1 MKGVIKLGTR
11 ASDLAI
17 AQARETSD
25 CLSRTHPDLQVEIVL
40 IHAVGDHDKVS
51 PIARLNARGV
61 FVSTLE
67 DKLRSGEIDA
77 ATHSLKDMP
86 TDVDNDFTLAA
97 VLERLDPR
105 DVLLSSNGTV
115 LKDLPPGARVGTGS
129 PRRAVQIKAAR
140 PDLQITHIRG
150 NIDTRI
156 RKLDNG
162 DYDAIVLAAAGLIRM
177 GWQRR
182 ISEYLPPETCL
193 PAMGQGALAIETLAA
208 NTEIN
213 QLFSAIQHTPT
224 RQAVDAERSF
234 LRELGSGCLAPV
246 TAYAT
251 VTGNSLNL
259 SGLVGH
265 PDTLEIITGSIQGS
279 PEHAESLGI
288 QLAEQLKAQG
298 AAELLSGVV
307 G

>member
-1 MKGVIKLGTR
+1 MTGAIRLGTR

-17 AQARETSD
+17 VQAREASD
-25 CLSRTHPDLQVEIVL
+25 ALSRAHPDLQVEIVPV
-40 IHAVGDHDKVS
+40 HAVGDHDKVS
-51 PIARLNARGV
+51 PIAKLNARGV

-67 DKLRSGEIDA
+67 DKLRTGEIDA
-77 ATHSLKDMP
+77 AAHSLKDMP
-86 TDVDNDFTLAA
+86 TDVDEEFTLAA
-97 VLERLDPR
+97 VLDRLDPR
-105 DVLLSSNGTV
+105 DVLLSANGAG
-115 LKDLPPGARVGTGS
+115 LNDLPSSARIGTGS

-140 PDLQITHIRG
+140 PDLEITHIRG

-177 GWQRR
+177 GWQDR

-208 NTEIN
+208 NSEIN
-213 QLFSAIQHTPT
+213 LILSDIQHIPT
-224 RQAVDAERSF
+224 RQAIDAERSF

-246 TAYAT
+246 TAFAT
-251 VTGNSLNL
+251 VNGNSLTL

-265 PDTLEIITGSIQGS
+265 PETLEIITGSIQGS
-279 PEHAESLGI
+279 PEHAQSLGI

-298 AAELLSGVV
+298 AAKLLATVPG
-307 G
+307 

>member
-1 MKGVIKLGTR
+1 MKGAIRLGTR

-17 AQARETSD
+17 AQAREASD
-25 CLSRTHPDLQVEIVL
+25 ALSCAYPDLQVEIVP

-51 PIARLNARGV
+51 PIAKLNARGV

-86 TDVDNDFTLAA
+86 TDVDKHFTLAS
-97 VLERLDPR
+97 VLKRLDPR
-105 DVLLSSNGTV
+105 DVLLSTNGAA
-115 LKDLPPGARVGTGS
+115 LKDLPSGARIGTGS
-129 PRRAVQIKAAR
+129 PRRAVQIKAAH
-140 PDLQITHIRG
+140 PDLEIAHIRG

-177 GWQRR
+177 GWQDR
-182 ISEYLPPETCL
+182 ITEYLAPETCL
-193 PAMGQGALAIETLAA
+193 PAMGQGALAIETLAS
-208 NTEIN
+208 NGEVN
-213 QLFSAIQHTPT
+213 QLVAGIQHTST
-224 RQAVDAERSF
+224 RQAIDAERSF

-251 VTGNSLNL
+251 VSGDFLTL
-259 SGLVGH
+259 SGMVGH
-265 PDTLEIITGSIQGS
+265 PDTFEIITGSIQGS
-279 PEHAESLGI
+279 PGQAESLGI
-288 QLAEQLKAQG
+288 QLTEQLKTRG
-298 AAELLSGVV
+298 AAELLSGVT

>member
-1 MKGVIKLGTR
+1 MKGVIRLGTR

-17 AQARETSD
+17 AQAREAAD
-25 CLSRTHPDLQVEIVL
+25 ALAHAHPELQVEIVP

-51 PIARLNARGV
+51 PIANLNARGV

-77 ATHSLKDMP
+77 AAHSLKDMP
-86 TDVDNDFTLAA
+86 TDVAPAFNLAA

-105 DVLLSSNGTV
+105 DALLSYTGAGLDN
-115 LKDLPPGARVGTGS
+115 LAPKARVGTGS
-129 PRRAVQIKAAR
+129 PRRAIQIKAAR

-156 RKLDNG
+156 RKLDAG

-177 GWQRR
+177 GWQDR
-182 ISEYLPPETCL
+182 ISEWLPPAVCL

-208 NTEIN
+208 STELN
-213 QLFSAIQHTPT
+213 LLFSQIQHAPT
-224 RQAVDAERSF
+224 RQAVDSERSF

-246 TAYAT
+246 TAHA
-251 VTGNSLNL
+251 VVNSDSINL

-265 PDTLEIITGSIQGS
+265 PETLEIIAGSIQGN
-279 PEHAESLGI
+279 PEHAEALGI
-288 QLAEQLKAQG
+288 DLAEQLKSQG
-298 AAELLSGVV
+298 AAGLIAGVT

>member
-17 AQARETSD
+17 AQAREASD
-25 CLSRTHPDLQVEIVL
+25 ALARTHPDLQVEMVP

-105 DVLLSSNGTV
+105 DVLLSTDGAG
-115 LKDLPPGARVGTGS
+115 LKDLPHGARVGTGS
-129 PRRAVQIKAAR
+129 PRRAVQIKATR

-177 GWQRR
+177 GWQDR
-182 ISEYLPPETCL
+182 ISEYLSPETCL
-193 PAMGQGALAIETLAA
+193 PAMGQGALAIETLVD

-213 QLFSAIQHTPT
+213 GLFSSIQHTPT

-246 TAYAT
+246 TAHA
-251 VTGNSLNL
+251 VANGDSLSL

-265 PDTLEIITGSIQGS
+265 PDTFEIITGSINSS
-279 PEHAESLGI
+279 PVHAESLGI

>member
-1 MKGVIKLGTR
+1 MKGSIRLGTR
-11 ASDLAI
+11 ASDLAM
-17 AQARETSD
+17 AQAREAAD
-25 CLSRTHPDLQVEIVL
+25 ALARAFPKLQIEIIP

-51 PIARLNARGV
+51 PIAKLNARGV

-67 DKLRSGEIDA
+67 DRLRSGEIDA
-77 ATHSLKDMP
+77 AIHSLKDMP
-86 TDVDNDFTLAA
+86 TDVDQDFTLAA

-105 DVLLSSNGTV
+105 DVLLSASGTG
-115 LKDLPPGARVGTGS
+115 LNDLPSGARIGTGS

-140 PDLQITHIRG
+140 PDLVIADIRG

-177 GWQRR
+177 GWQDR
-182 ISEYLPPETCL
+182 SSQYLSPETCL
-193 PAMGQGALAIETLAA
+193 PAMGQGALAIETVAT

-213 QLFSAIQHTPT
+213 LLLSDIQHSPT
-224 RQAVDAERSF
+224 RQAIDSERSF

-246 TAYAT
+246 TAFAT
-251 VTGNSLNL
+251 VKDHCLTL

-265 PDTLEIITGSIQGS
+265 PETLEIITGSINGS
-279 PEHAESLGI
+279 PEHAQTLGI
-288 QLAEQLKAQG
+288 QLTEHLKAKG
-298 AAELLSGVV
+298 AAELLATVTG
-307 G
+307 

>member
-1 MKGVIKLGTR
+1 MKGIIKLGTR
-11 ASDLAI
+11 ASELAL
-17 AQARETSD
+17 AQAREASD
-25 CLSRTHPDLQVEIVL
+25 AIVHTYPDLQVEIVP

-86 TDVDNDFTLAA
+86 TDVDEDFTLTA

-105 DVLLSSNGTV
+105 DVLIASTGAG
-115 LKDLPPGARVGTGS
+115 LKDLPPGARIGTGS
-129 PRRAVQIKAAR
+129 PRRAVQIKATR

-177 GWQRR
+177 GWQHR

-208 NTEIN
+208 NSEIN
-213 QLFSAIQHTPT
+213 ALFSPIQHTPT

-246 TAYAT
+246 TAHA
-251 VTGNSLNL
+251 VVNGDSLTL

-265 PDTLEIITGSIQGS
+265 PDTFEIITGSIQGC
-279 PEHAESLGI
+279 PENAESLGI
-288 QLAEQLKAQG
+288 QLAEQLKAKG
-298 AAELLSGVV
+298 ATELLAGVT

>member
-1 MKGVIKLGTR
+1 MRGIIRFGTR

-17 AQARETSD
+17 AQAREASD
-25 CLSRTHPDLQVEIVL
+25 AIVHTRPDLQVEIVP

-51 PIARLNARGV
+51 PIAKLNARGV

-86 TDVDNDFTLAA
+86 TDVDEDFALAA

-105 DVLLSSNGTV
+105 DVILSINGAG
-115 LKDLPPGARVGTGS
+115 LQGLPPGARVGTGS

-177 GWQRR
+177 GWQDR
-182 ISEYLPPETCL
+182 ISEYLSPDTCL
-193 PAMGQGALAIETLAA
+193 PAMGQGALAIETLAS

-213 QLFSAIQHTPT
+213 QLFSEIQHNPT
-224 RQAVDAERSF
+224 RQSVDAERSF

-251 VTGNSLNL
+251 VDGNSLTL

-265 PDTLEIITGSIQGS
+265 PDTFEIITGSIQGN
-279 PEHAESLGI
+279 PERAESLGI

-298 AAELLSGVV
+298 ATELLSGVV